1 MFNHNQPSMAWSLL
15 AETPSNLGSFTDF
28 IGERIAVKGGSD
40 DEADDDDLAGDDMA
54 SFGTIGLPIK

>member
-1 MFNHNQPSMAWSLL
+1 MTWSLL
-15 AETPSNLGSFTDF
+15 AETPSNLGSCTDF